1 MKKTIILAFVLAFL
15 AGGCS
20 LIKEKPVVITPEEA
34 KAKVEEFINTT
45 LMQPGKKAA
54 VKEVVEEG
62 GLYKMMVDIGT
73 GADIESYASLD
84 GTKFFPQAMEIK
96 KAEEPAEQADADSA
110 ANSQTPAASVSV
122 KNDKPVVEVFVMSH
136 CPYGTQIEKG
146 ILPVLN
152 ALGDKIDFEL
162 KFCDYA
168 MHGEVELN
176 EQLREYCIQKQEPEK
191 LIKYLTCFLKDG
203 KHEPCLVEAGINN
216 TKLQA
221 CVKDTDQQYKVT
233 EKFNDKSTWSGG
245 KYPAFDVNK
254 ADTDKYGISGSPGL
268 VINGQKIQS
277 NRDPASL
284 LNVICSGFNEAPAE
298 CADSL
303 STATPSAGFG
313 FSATGASSS
322 GGCGG

>member
-96 KAEEPAEQADADSA
+96 KSEEPAKQADADSA
-110 ANSQTPAASVSV
+110 ANSQPPAASVSV
-122 KNDKPVVEVFVMSH
+122 KSDKPVVEVFVMSH

-277 NRDPASL
+277 NRDSASL
-284 LNVICSGFNEAPAE
+284 LNVVCSAFNNKPAE
-298 CADSL
+298 CDASL

-313 FSATGASSS
+313 FSATGASSG

>member
-1 MKKTIILAFVLAFL
+1 MKKTIILAFALAFL

-45 LMQPGKKAA
+45 LMQPGKKAS
-54 VKEVVEEG
+54 VNEVVAEG

-96 KAEEPAEQADADSA
+96 KAEEPAEQDDASA
-110 ANSQTPAASVSV
+110 SNSQPPAVSVSA
-122 KNDKPVVEVFVMSH
+122 KSDKPIVEVFVMSH

-146 ILPVLN
+146 ILPVLET
-152 ALGDKIDFEL
+152 LGGKIDFEL

-168 MHGEVELN
+168 MHGEIELN

-191 LIKYLTCFLKDG
+191 LIAYLGCFLKDG
-203 KHEPCLVEAGINN
+203 KHEPCLTEAGINN
-216 TKLQA
+216 ATLQA

-277 NRDPASL
+277 NRDSASL
-284 LNVICSGFNEAPAE
+284 LNVICSSFNEKPEE
-298 CADSL
+298 CNASL
-303 STATPSAGFG
+303 STAAPSPGFG
-313 FSATGASSS
+313 FSATGADSS

>member
-1 MKKTIILAFVLAFL
+1 
-15 AGGCS
+15 
-20 LIKEKPVVITPEEA
+20 
-34 KAKVEEFINTT
+34 
-45 LMQPGKKAA
+45 
-54 VKEVVEEG
+54 
-62 GLYKMMVDIGT
+62 
-73 GADIESYASLD
+73 SYASLD

-96 KAEEPAEQADADSA
+96 KSEEPAKQADADSA
-110 ANSQTPAASVSV
+110 ANSQPPAASVSA

-146 ILPVLN
+146 ILPVVE
-152 ALGDKIDFEL
+152 ALGDKIDFQL

-176 EQLREYCIQKQEPEK
+176 EQLRQYCVQQEEPEK
-191 LIKYLTCFLKDG
+191 LIAYLSCFLKDG
-203 KHEPCLVEAGINN
+203 KHEPCLTEAGINN

-221 CVKDTDQQYKVT
+221 CVLDTDQQYKVT
-233 EKFNDKSTWSGG
+233 EKFNDKSTWNKDRNGDPA
-245 KYPAFDVNK
+245 YPTFDVNK
-254 ADTDKYGISGSPGL
+254 TDTNKYGISGSPGL

-313 FSATGASSS
+313 FSATGASSG

>member
-1 MKKTIILAFVLAFL
+1 MKKTIILAFALAFL
-15 AGGCS
+15 ASGCS

-54 VKEVVEEG
+54 VKEVVAEG

-96 KAEEPAEQADADSA
+96 KAEEPAEQENTSASNSQPPA
-110 ANSQTPAASVSV
+110 ANVSA
-122 KNDKPVVEVFVMSH
+122 KSDKPVVEVFVMSH

-146 ILPVLN
+146 ILPVVE
-152 ALGDKIDFEL
+152 ALGDKIDFQL

-168 MHGEVELN
+168 MHGEIELN
-176 EQLREYCIQKQEPEK
+176 EQLRQYCIQKEEPEK
-191 LIKYLTCFLKDG
+191 LIAYLSCFLQDG
-203 KHEPCLVEAGINN
+203 KYEPCLAEAGINN
-216 TKLQA
+216 TTLQA

-254 ADTDKYGISGSPGL
+254 ADVNKYSISGSPGL

-277 NRDPASL
+277 NRDSASL
-284 LNVICSGFNEAPAE
+284 LSVICSGFNEAPAE
-298 CADSL
+298 CVASL

-313 FSATGASSS
+313 FGATGADSS
-322 GGCGG
+322 GGCE